1 MLICSA
7 LYRSSALILLD
18 QAIQSGSNALPP
30 TSTFQ
35 IQAGLRSGLFGEFL
49 VLEVKRKPVVHSNA
63 TATARAQVGTSLQSS
78 STAAA
83 AVAMQVEE
91 VVHNAPAVPGSEIRG
106 FKPKLPVITGE
117 IHFKG
122 TIPVDGVLSG
132 QISSGSSLN
141 LKQRASGSFATQAE
155 LNGDITFKDMVRV
168 NGHVAG
174 TIYSKS
180 GTLIVDASAIVAAN
194 VDVGIVVVAGTVKG
208 DIIARERVELGP
220 ASKIY
225 GNIWTRSL
233 VIKYGA
239 IFEGVCR
246 MIDEKAS

>member
-1 MLICSA
+1 
-7 LYRSSALILLD
+7 
-18 QAIQSGSNALPP
+18 
-30 TSTFQ
+30 
-35 IQAGLRSGLFGEFL
+35 
-49 VLEVKRKPVVHSNA
+49 VLEVKRKPVVHGHA
-63 TATARAQVGTSLQSS
+63 TATARAQVGTNRQSS

-83 AVAMQVEE
+83 GASQVAA
-91 VVHNAPAVPGSEIRG
+91 VVHNPPAVPISEVRE
-106 FKPKLPVITGE
+106 FQPKLPVITGE

-122 TIPVDGVLSG
+122 TIPVDGLLSG
-132 QISSGSSLN
+132 QISSGTGLT
-141 LKQRASGSFATQAE
+141 LKQRASASFATQAE
-155 LNGDITFKDMVRV
+155 LNGEITFRDMVRV

-194 VDVGIVVVAGTVKG
+194 IDVGVVVVAGTVKG

-233 VIKYGA
+233 VIKDGA

-246 MIDEKAS
+246 MIDEIEKAS